1 MAVVRIMMELKRASS
16 LEQQRLLLVFLH
28 ISQRQRIRRSQTLSL
43 PLPVTIL
50 FLLAVLPYPILSYV
64 TDLEKLNCSVTAE
77 VNIQHQTLKNY
88 QENRN

>member
-1 MAVVRIMMELKRASS
+1 MELERASS
-16 LEQQRLLLVFLH
+16 LEQQRLLLVLLH

-50 FLLAVLPYPILSYV
+50 FLLALLPHPILSYV